1 MANFMMILIS
11 LLMGSFSI
19 ASNAIGIQ
27 LYNKNKEV
35 FDKDKKLK
43 MNKTYLIVSLSL
55 SIFFMLLGLFM
66 GFKMN

>member
-11 LLMGSFSI
+11 LLIGSFSI

-27 LYNKNKEV
+27 LYDKNKDV

>member
-11 LLMGSFSI
+11 LLIGSFSI

-27 LYNKNKEV
+27 LYDKNKDV

-66 GFKMN
+66 GFKMK